1 MTMMDIVVIEVK
13 LGLLVSME
21 ENMGL
26 VPLVDI
32 SIIDQNLME
41 ICFLNLG
48 EIEVNLELHQNEKAL
63 HLVKDQALVTLGIVI
78 HLLELKVFIH
88 RFSDKGQENQA
99 KNALKVKVND
109 LILLVI
115 LLIGEN

>member
-1 MTMMDIVVIEVK
+1 MRMMDIVVIEVK

-32 SIIDQNLME
+32 SVIDQSLME

-48 EIEVNLELHQNEKAL
+48 EIEVNLELHQKEKGKK
-63 HLVKDQALVTLGIVI
+63 HTSIGSSSGRRSSSSNLGY
-78 HLLELKVFIH
+78 
-88 RFSDKGQENQA
+88 SDSSTSTQ
-99 KNALKVKVND
+99 
-109 LILLVI
+109 
-115 LLIGEN
+115 